1 MLHRLYIYITSKL
14 SYGKW
19 KEIKLMSFLGRKGE
33 MGDVPF
39 IRFILKKRNL
49 FDNERDFMCNK
60 INISKF

>member
-1 MLHRLYIYITSKL
+1 
-14 SYGKW
+14 
-19 KEIKLMSFLGRKGE
+19 